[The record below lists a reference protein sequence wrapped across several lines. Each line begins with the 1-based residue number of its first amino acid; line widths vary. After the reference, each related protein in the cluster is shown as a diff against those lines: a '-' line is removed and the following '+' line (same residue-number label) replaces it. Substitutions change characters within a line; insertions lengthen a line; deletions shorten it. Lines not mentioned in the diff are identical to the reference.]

1 MMEKKMMI
9 TGEVIK
15 KPEHIELGKYNVTV
29 RTKGGKELTVQI
41 DSEGIDERL
50 EVGMTAALTATMVD
64 DVIVADRPL
73 PDNFAVQLRLYDDEL
88 HLCRL

>member
-1 MMEKKMMI
+1 MDKKMMI

-29 RTKGGKELTVQI
+29 RTKGGKELTVMI

-50 EVGMTAALTATMVD
+50 EVGMTVAFTAVMVD
-64 DVIVADRPL
+64 DVIVATNVTYRM
-73 PDNFAVQLRLYDDEL
+73 
-88 HLCRL
+88 

>member
-1 MMEKKMMI
+1 MNRKMMI

-29 RTKGGKELTVQI
+29 RTKGGKELTVMI

-50 EVGMTAALTATMVD
+50 EVGMTVAFSAVMVD
-64 DVIVADRPL
+64 DAIVADKVSYSSRG
-73 PDNFAVQLRLYDDEL
+73 
-88 HLCRL
+88 

>member
-15 KPEHIELGKYNVTV
+15 KPEHIELEKYNVTV
-29 RTKGGKELTVQI
+29 RTKGGKELIVQI

-50 EVGMTAALTATMVD
+50 EVGMTAAFTATMVD
-64 DVIVADRPL
+64 NVIVADKVNYSRKG
-73 PDNFAVQLRLYDDEL
+73 
-88 HLCRL
+88 

>member
-1 MMEKKMMI
+1 MEKKMMI

-29 RTKGGKELTVQI
+29 RTNGGNEIAVQI

-50 EVGMTAALTATMVD
+50 EVGMTAAFTATMVD
-64 DVIVADRPL
+64 DVIVTDKVSYSRKG
-73 PDNFAVQLRLYDDEL
+73 
-88 HLCRL
+88 

>member
-1 MMEKKMMI
+1 MNRKMMI

-29 RTKGGKELTVQI
+29 RTKGGKELGVQI

-50 EVGMTAALTATMVD
+50 EVGMTAAFSAVMVD
-64 DVIVADRPL
+64 EVILADR
-73 PDNFAVQLRLYDDEL
+73 VSYSSRG
-88 HLCRL
+88 

>member
-1 MMEKKMMI
+1 MNRKMMI

-29 RTKGGKELTVQI
+29 RTKGGKELTVMI

-50 EVGMTAALTATMVD
+50 EVGMTVAFSAVMVD
-64 DVIVADRPL
+64 DVIVATNVTYRM
-73 PDNFAVQLRLYDDEL
+73 
-88 HLCRL
+88 

>member
-1 MMEKKMMI
+1 MNRKMMI

-29 RTKGGKELTVQI
+29 RTNGGKELVVQI

-50 EVGMTAALTATMVD
+50 EVGMTAAFSAVMVD
-64 DVIVADRPL
+64 EVILADKVSYSRKG
-73 PDNFAVQLRLYDDEL
+73 
-88 HLCRL
+88 

>member
-1 MMEKKMMI
+1 MMI

-29 RTKGGKELTVQI
+29 RTKGGKELVVMI

-50 EVGMTAALTATMVD
+50 EIGMTVVFSAVMVD
-64 DVIVADRPL
+64 EVIVADK
-73 PDNFAVQLRLYDDEL
+73 VSYSLRG
-88 HLCRL
+88 

>member
-1 MMEKKMMI
+1 MNNKMMI

-29 RTKGGKELTVQI
+29 RTKGGKELTVMI

-50 EVGMTAALTATMVD
+50 EIGMTVAFSAVMVD
-64 DVIVADRPL
+64 DVIVATNL
-73 PDNFAVQLRLYDDEL
+73 TYKK
-88 HLCRL
+88 

>member
-1 MMEKKMMI
+1 MNRKMMI

-29 RTKGGKELTVQI
+29 RTKDGKELVVQI

-50 EVGMTAALTATMVD
+50 EVGMTAAFSAVMVD
-64 DVIVADRPL
+64 EVILADK
-73 PDNFAVQLRLYDDEL
+73 VSYSLRG
-88 HLCRL
+88 